1 MYLFEAHYINMDTNE
16 KVIRKIEFD
25 GQFFDSEKE
34 IYLYAMGKAYDMIED
49 NECFDILEF
58 IFGST
63 NSFRVDSSFLET

>member
-1 MYLFEAHYINMDTNE
+1 MYLFIAHYINMDTD
-16 KVIRKIEFD
+16 RKRNKAIEID

-58 IFGST
+58 IAC
-63 NSFRVDSSFLET
+63 